1 MSKTPRTDE
10 VLKSC
15 EQHTS
20 DVGIA
25 DLHKMYE
32 HAIKLETELADM
44 REQFAEY
51 VQAEDDWRDARI
63 DDRVRS
69 QLMVKASE
77 LRLKADLTLRLS

>member
-51 VQAEDDWRDARI
+51 VQAEDAWRNERADDIIKDALR
-63 DDRVRS
+63 
-69 QLMVKASE
+69 VKASE
-77 LRLKADLTLRLS
+77 LRVKAFQTLRL

>member
-44 REQFAEY
+44 REQLAEY
-51 VQAEDDWRDARI
+51 VQAEDAWRNERA
-63 DDRVRS
+63 DDIIKDVLR
-69 QLMVKASE
+69 VKASE
-77 LRLKADLTLRLS
+77 LRVKAFQTLRL